1 MATELEDMDI
11 ETLMVTSRQ
20 TNNYCINLH
29 RSAREMK
36 EQKITKYRVIKDGV
50 MSGTTAITNF
60 EGGAQTA
67 QITTI
72 ERYLDY
78 LGYTLAVVPK

>member
-1 MATELEDMDI
+1 MTAQEIQQEIGRL
-11 ETLMVTSRQ
+11 
-20 TNNYCINLH
+20 
-29 RSAREMK
+29 RE
-36 EQKITKYRVIKDGV
+36 EQKITKYRVVKDGV

-60 EGGAQTA
+60 ESGAQTA

-78 LGYTLAVVPK
+78 LGYKLTVVPK

>member
-1 MATELEDMDI
+1 
-11 ETLMVTSRQ
+11 
-20 TNNYCINLH
+20 
-29 RSAREMK
+29 
-36 EQKITKYRVIKDGV
+36 

-60 EGGAQTA
+60 ESGAQTA

-78 LGYTLAVVPK
+78 LGYTLAVIPK

>member
-20 TNNYCINLH
+20 TNSV
-29 RSAREMK
+29 SAREMK

-60 EGGAQTA
+60 ESGAQTA

-78 LGYTLAVVPK
+78 LGYKQDIMPK

>member
-1 MATELEDMDI
+1 MTAKEIQQEIGRL
-11 ETLMVTSRQ
+11 
-20 TNNYCINLH
+20 
-29 RSAREMK
+29 REG
-36 EQKITKYRVIKDGV
+36 QKITKYRVIKDGV

-60 EGGAQTA
+60 ESGAQTA

-78 LGYTLAVVPK
+78 LGYTLTVVPK